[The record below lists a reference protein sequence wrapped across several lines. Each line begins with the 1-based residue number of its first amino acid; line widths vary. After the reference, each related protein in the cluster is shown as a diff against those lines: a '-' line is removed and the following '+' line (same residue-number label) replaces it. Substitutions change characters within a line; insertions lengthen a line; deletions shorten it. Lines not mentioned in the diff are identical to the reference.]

1 MTTEKSSRRHLLKT
15 ALAALSVLVAA
26 CGSSAQ
32 AQQGQQAPEFPVR
45 SAQEWINSAPI
56 TLASLRGKVVLV
68 DFWTFECW
76 NCYRSFPWL
85 NSIEDKFRS
94 EGLAVVGIHTPE
106 FEREKVISSI
116 RDKVR
121 EFKITYPVMVD
132 SDHATWNA
140 YNNRYWPAFYL
151 IDRKGKIQA
160 LYVGETHAGDS
171 QAKAI
176 EAQIKTL
183 LAQP

>member
-1 MTTEKSSRRHLLKT
+1 MHHPMTVKSLVAGISLL
-15 ALAALSVLVAA
+15 LAA
-26 CGSSAQ
+26 CGSAGPAQ
-32 AQQGQQAPEFPVR
+32 AQGQAAPEFPIR
-45 SAQEWINSAPI
+45 SAAEWINSPPI
-56 TLASLRGKVVLV
+56 TLASLRGKVVLI

-85 NSIEDKFRS
+85 NKVEAKYRDQ
-94 EGLAVVGIHTPE
+94 GLTVVGVHTPE

-121 EFKITYPVMVD
+121 EFKISYPVMVD

-140 YNNRYWPAFYL
+140 FNNSYWPAFYL
-151 IDRKGKIQA
+151 IDRQGKVQA
-160 LYVGETHAGDS
+160 LYAGETHAGDR
-171 QAKAI
+171 QARDI
-176 EAQIKTL
+176 EARIETL